1 MSRIRSVHPGLFTD
15 ESFASVSMAAR
26 MLIIGIWTEA
36 WDDGVFEWK
45 PLTLKMRIFPADSL
59 TVEPLL
65 SELAESGVICAFER
79 DGKRLGAIRNFCKFQ
94 RPKKPNSSG
103 SLPDDIKKY
112 VALEA
117 RSSEPVPNQYG
128 TSSEIEVQMEDG
140 GCIGSSTSSLRS
152 DVAASPTAASPKPK
166 RTKPRSQISE
176 DAQPTASDTSAA
188 EAAGLTS
195 AAFREQW
202 SKFRNYHRAK
212 GSLMA
217 DWQAAWRTWLGNIA
231 EFQRQPRAGPPSY
244 QNGKTG
250 GFTLLKQAI
259 LENERAKS
267 TQNNGPNPA
276 VQLLP
281 VNGTA
286 KPGTSVGYDDG
297 LPDSSERLFGN

>member
-1 MSRIRSVHPGLFTD
+1 MTKWVRLWADMPTD
-15 ESFASVSMAAR
+15 PKWRVIARKSGRPISEVMAVFMFMMTNAGCSDDR
-26 MLIIGIWTEA
+26 GSLHN
-36 WDDGVFEWK
+36 WDDEDIGAALDIDGECVTAIREAMQGK
-45 PLTLKMRIFPADSL
+45 TLEGHK
-59 TVEPLL
+59 L
-65 SELAESGVICAFER
+65 SGWEKRQPEREDQSKERVRRFRERQAELAKRNVTQCNADVTQCDAPDTDTDTDTDNNLSVI
-79 DGKRLGAIRNFCKFQ
+79 K
-94 RPKKPNSSG
+94 
-103 SLPDDIKKY
+103 
-112 VALEA
+112 
-117 RSSEPVPNQYG
+117 
-128 TSSEIEVQMEDG
+128 T
-140 GCIGSSTSSLRS
+140 
-152 DVAASPTAASPKPK
+152 ASPPKTRRAK
-166 RTKPRSQISE
+166 IRSQIAE

-217 DWQAAWRTWLGNIA
+217 DWQAAWRTWLGNMA

-244 QNGKTG
+244 NNGKTG

-267 TQNNGPNPA
+267 TQNNGLNPA

-297 LPDSSERLFGN
+297 LPDSSGRLFGN